1 MLPSIPPKYFLPL
14 VGLAVS
20 AFVFNTSEFMPIAL
34 LTDISD
40 SFGKTPAETGIMI
53 TAYAWVVGLMSLPL
67 MLAACRMEPKRLLL
81 AVLALFAA
89 GQIGSGLATSFAMLM
104 AARVAVA
111 CAHAIFWSITAPFAT
126 RLVTREHQPF
136 ALSCVATG
144 SAIAMIFGLPI
155 GRVIGLALGWRMT
168 FFCIAGV
175 TLCALLYLGR
185 VFPRLPQGGAPFSPR
200 DLPALV
206 KNPFVFGNFVLA
218 VTFATSY
225 FTIYSY
231 IEPYLGTVAGFSP
244 EAITTTLVALGVSGF
259 LGSVVFSHAYGTHRQ
274 FCLLTGGVGVT
285 ACALLYTATAALAP
299 ALVTVCLVLGMI
311 STLFNVTMQAELLR
325 STSRAGAPVATSI
338 YSGLFNVGIGGGT
351 ALGSFVAGSGH
362 LPSIGLVGAAIAA
375 VTAAYTIFVYLPAIR
390 KAEA

>member
-244 EAITTTLVALGVSGF
+244 EAITTTLVALGVFGF
-259 LGSVVFSHAYGTHRQ
+259 FGSVVFSHAYGTHRR

-285 ACALLYTATAALAP
+285 VCALLYTGAAALAP
-299 ALVTVCLVLGMI
+299 ALVAVCLVLGMI

-325 STSRAGAPVATSI
+325 STSRAGAPVATS
-338 YSGLFNVGIGGGT
+338 ST
-351 ALGSFVAGSGH
+351 SASAAARRSAALSQAPATSP
-362 LPSIGLVGAAIAA
+362 PSASSA
-375 VTAAYTIFVYLPAIR
+375 PPSPQ
-390 KAEA
+390 

>member
-81 AVLALFAA
+81 TVLALFAA

-175 TLCALLYLGR
+175 TDR
-185 VFPRLPQGGAPFSPR
+185 KSTRLNS
-200 DLPALV
+200 
-206 KNPFVFGNFVLA
+206 
-218 VTFATSY
+218 
-225 FTIYSY
+225 
-231 IEPYLGTVAGFSP
+231 
-244 EAITTTLVALGVSGF
+244 
-259 LGSVVFSHAYGTHRQ
+259 SH
-274 FCLLTGGVGVT
+274 
-285 ACALLYTATAALAP
+285 P
-299 ALVTVCLVLGMI
+299 
-311 STLFNVTMQAELLR
+311 
-325 STSRAGAPVATSI
+325 
-338 YSGLFNVGIGGGT
+338 
-351 ALGSFVAGSGH
+351 
-362 LPSIGLVGAAIAA
+362 
-375 VTAAYTIFVYLPAIR
+375 
-390 KAEA
+390 

>member
-40 SFGKTPAETGIMI
+40 SFDKTPAETGIMI

-244 EAITTTLVALGVSGF
+244 EAITTTLVALGVFGF
-259 LGSVVFSHAYGTHRQ
+259 LGSVLFSRTYGTHRKA
-274 FCLLTGGVGVT
+274 CLLSGGLGMM
-285 ACALLYTATAALAP
+285 ACALLYTPAAALAP
-299 ALVTVCLVLGMI
+299 ALVAICLAFGTI
-311 STLFNVTMQAELLR
+311 STLFNVAMQAELLR
-325 STSRAGAPVATSI
+325 ATSRAGAPVATSI

-351 ALGSFVAGSGH
+351 ALGSFVAGAGH

-375 VTAAYTIFVYLPAIR
+375 VTAAYTIFAYLPAVR
-390 KAEA
+390 KYH